1 MILLKKTV
9 LSQRLFLYVSCLFL
23 LTTAVLKAAALWVG
37 GGYLSAKDNLLQIQN
52 VYILWGVMACELV
65 LVTLILCKPQSRWT
79 ALGVSFMGTQFVLY
93 RTISSL
99 GGFAVT
105 CPCIGNMGKAMGLS
119 PQAEGF
125 ILSFIAA
132 WMCLGGAFLLWYKP
146 SKIENKRNCTPIPSN
161 K

>member
-1 MILLKKTV
+1 M

-23 LTTAVLKAAALWVG
+23 LTTAILKAAALWIG
-37 GGYLSAKDNLLQIQN
+37 GGYLFTKDNLLQIQN
-52 VYILWGVMACELV
+52 IYVLWGVMACELV
-65 LVTLILCKPQSRWT
+65 LVTLILCKPKSRWT
-79 ALGVSFMGTQFVLY
+79 ALGIFFMGTQFVLY
-93 RTISSL
+93 RTISAI

-119 PQAEGF
+119 PQVEGF

-146 SKIENKRNCTPIPSN
+146 SKTEEKRDCPPISLE
-161 K
+161 

>member
-1 MILLKKTV
+1 MMCKRLIVGLTFFSFLATALLKAT
-9 LSQRLFLYVSCLFL
+9 
-23 LTTAVLKAAALWVG
+23 ALWVG

-79 ALGVSFMGTQFVLY
+79 ALGVFFMGTQFVLY

-119 PQAEGF
+119 PQVEGF
-125 ILSFIAA
+125 ILSSIAA

-146 SKIENKRNCTPIPSN
+146 SKMENKRNCTPIPSN

>member
-1 MILLKKTV
+1 MCKRVIIGFTFFSV
-9 LSQRLFLYVSCLFL
+9 
-23 LTTAVLKAAALWVG
+23 LTTALLKAAALWGG
-37 GGYLSAKDNLLQIQN
+37 GGYLLAKDNLLQTGN
-52 VYILWGVMACELV
+52 VYVLWGVMACELV
-65 LVTLILCKPQSRWT
+65 LVTLILCRPRSQWT
-79 ALGVSFMGTQFVLY
+79 ALGIFFMGTQFVLY
-93 RTISSL
+93 RTISAI

>member
-1 MILLKKTV
+1 
-9 LSQRLFLYVSCLFL
+9 
-23 LTTAVLKAAALWVG
+23 
-37 GGYLSAKDNLLQIQN
+37 
-52 VYILWGVMACELV
+52 MACELV
-65 LVTLILCKPQSRWT
+65 LVPLILYRPQSRWT
-79 ALGVSFMGTQFVLY
+79 ALGVFFMGTQLVLY

-99 GGFAVT
+99 GGFAVP